1 MEGGLE
7 TLPYGR
13 MNYANLFCKF
23 REISTFNMR
32 ILSFIFH
39 LSFGTMVPYREPRFL
54 WKGGMHMNVK
64 ERILTVRLIEKMH
77 SVSSFGAEAGIL
89 VKTDSGQES
98 PESGKE

>member
-1 MEGGLE
+1 
-7 TLPYGR
+7 
-13 MNYANLFCKF
+13 
-23 REISTFNMR
+23 
-32 ILSFIFH
+32 
-39 LSFGTMVPYREPRFL
+39 
-54 WKGGMHMNVK
+54 MNVK